1 MPGASENRGKCR
13 GRQGSRRIDLPINGK
28 FCQSLGMERETQ
40 FIGQSGAFQ
49 DAVERASQAATL
61 DRPVLVIGER
71 GTGKELIAERLH
83 RLSARWDKPYV
94 IMNCAAMPETLI
106 ESELFGHEAGAFT
119 GATRSRAGRFEE
131 ADGGTLFL
139 DELAT
144 MSMGAQERLLRA
156 VEYGEVT
163 RVGASRPI
171 RVDVRIVAA
180 TNEHLPALVD
190 AHKFRADLLDRL
202 SFEVITLPPLRARE
216 GDIEVL
222 ATYFGQRMAA
232 EIGWDEWPGFGPR
245 ALAAMEGHD
254 WPGNVRELRN
264 VIERGIYRWHDP
276 ARPVDALNFD
286 PFASPWQPVPRS
298 SEAAREPASPDRSDT
313 PPPPAAAGPSPP
325 PGTVSDLR
333 AAVDGYEKQILADTM
348 ARCRYNQ
355 KVAAEA
361 LGLSYDQIRH
371 ALKKHGLNQ

>member
-1 MPGASENRGKCR
+1 
-13 GRQGSRRIDLPINGK
+13 
-28 FCQSLGMERETQ
+28 MERETQ
-40 FIGQSGAFQ
+40 FIGQSAAFQ

-83 RLSARWDKPYV
+83 RLSMRWDRPYV

-180 TNEHLPALVD
+180 TNEHLPALVEENR
-190 AHKFRADLLDRL
+190 FRADLLDRL

-222 ATYFGQRMAA
+222 ATYFGQRMATVL
-232 EIGWDEWPGFGPR
+232 GWEEWPGFGPR

-264 VIERGIYRWHDP
+264 VIERAIYRWADP
-276 ARPVDALNFD
+276 AKPVDALSFD
-286 PFASPWQPVPRS
+286 PFASPWQPAVRKS
-298 SEAAREPASPDRSDT
+298 GTAKSEATAASPASDA
-313 PPPPAAAGPSPP
+313 PPAPAAPPSGP
-325 PGTVSDLR
+325 VSDLR
-333 AAVDGYEKQILADTM
+333 AAVDGYEKQILAETM

>member
-1 MPGASENRGKCR
+1 
-13 GRQGSRRIDLPINGK
+13 
-28 FCQSLGMERETQ
+28 MERETQ
-40 FIGQSGAFQ
+40 FIGQSATFQ
-49 DAVERASQAATL
+49 DAVERASQAAAL

-83 RLSARWDKPYV
+83 RLSARWDKPYL

-163 RVGASRPI
+163 RVGSSRPI

-180 TNEHLPALVD
+180 TNEHLPALVEENR
-190 AHKFRADLLDRL
+190 FRADLLDRL

-232 EIGWDEWPGFGPR
+232 VLGWEEWPGFGPR
-245 ALAAMEGHD
+245 ALAQMEGHD

-264 VIERGIYRWHDP
+264 VIERAIYRWPDP
-276 ARPVDALNFD
+276 ERPVDALSFD
-286 PFASPWQPVPRS
+286 PFASPWQPVHR
-298 SEAAREPASPDRSDT
+298 
-313 PPPPAAAGPSPP
+313 PAAQDGATPVAAPESSSAPAAPPSGP
-325 PGTVSDLR
+325 VSDLR
-333 AAVDGYEKQILADTM
+333 AAVDGYERQILADTM

>member
-1 MPGASENRGKCR
+1 
-13 GRQGSRRIDLPINGK
+13 
-28 FCQSLGMERETQ
+28 MEPETQ
-40 FIGQSGAFQ
+40 FIGQSAAFQ
-49 DAVERASQAATL
+49 DAVERASLAASL

-83 RLSARWDKPYV
+83 RLSTRWDRPYV
-94 IMNCAAMPETLI
+94 ILNCAAMPETLI

-119 GATRSRAGRFEE
+119 GATRTRAGRFEE

-163 RVGASRPI
+163 RVGSSRPI

-190 AHKFRADLLDRL
+190 SGRFRADLLDRL

-232 EIGWDEWPGFGPR
+232 ILSWEEWPGFGPR

-264 VIERGIYRWHDP
+264 VIERAIYRWADP
-276 ARPVDALNFD
+276 EKPVDAVNFD
-286 PFASPWQPVPRS
+286 PFASPWQPVVRKGP
-298 SEAAREPASPDRSDT
+298 ARAEDGPAPSADTAPASLV
-313 PPPPAAAGPSPP
+313 PAPGPV
-325 PGTVSDLR
+325 GDMR
-333 AAVDGYEKQILADTM
+333 AAVDAYERQILSDTM
-348 ARCRYNQ
+348 ARCRFNQ

>member
-1 MPGASENRGKCR
+1 
-13 GRQGSRRIDLPINGK
+13 
-28 FCQSLGMERETQ
+28 MERETQ
-40 FIGQSGAFQ
+40 FIGQSAAFQ
-49 DAVERASQAATL
+49 DAVDRASQAAML

-83 RLSARWDKPYV
+83 RLSTRWDKPYV

-180 TNEHLPALVD
+180 TNEHLPALVED
-190 AHKFRADLLDRL
+190 NRFRADLLDRL

-232 EIGWDEWPGFGPR
+232 VVGWDEWPGFGPR

-264 VIERGIYRWHDP
+264 VIERAVYRWGDP
-276 ARPVDALNFD
+276 ARPIDALSFD
-286 PFASPWQPVPRS
+286 PFASPWQP
-298 SEAAREPASPDRSDT
+298 AARAAKVETPKADT
-313 PPPPAAAGPSPP
+313 PGAATTVGAVPTPGSGP
-325 PGTVSDLR
+325 VSDLR
-333 AAVDGYEKQILADTM
+333 GAVDSYEKAILADTM

>member
-1 MPGASENRGKCR
+1 
-13 GRQGSRRIDLPINGK
+13 
-28 FCQSLGMERETQ
+28 MERETQ
-40 FIGQSGAFQ
+40 FIGQSAAFQ
-49 DAVERASQAATL
+49 DAVERAARAAAL

-83 RLSARWDKPYV
+83 RLSARWDRPYV

-119 GATRSRAGRFEE
+119 GATRTRAGRFEE

-190 AHKFRADLLDRL
+190 DNRFRADLLDRL

-232 EIGWDEWPGFGPR
+232 VIGWEEWPGFGPR

-264 VIERGIYRWHDP
+264 VIERAIYRWPDP
-276 ARPVDALNFD
+276 DKPVDALSFD
-286 PFASPWQPVPRS
+286 PFASPWQPAVRKAAARS
-298 SEAAREPASPDRSDT
+298 DPPAPGAATAEAALAS
-313 PPPPAAAGPSPP
+313 AAAPPSGP
-325 PGTVSDLR
+325 VSDLR
-333 AAVDGYEKQILADTM
+333 AAVDAYERQILSDTM
-348 ARCRYNQ
+348 ARCRFNQ

>member
-1 MPGASENRGKCR
+1 M
-13 GRQGSRRIDLPINGK
+13 Q
-28 FCQSLGMERETQ
+28 REIQ
-40 FIGQSGAFQ
+40 FIGQSPSFQ
-49 DAVERASQAATL
+49 DAVERAAQAATL

-83 RLSARWDKPYV
+83 RLSGRWDKPYIV
-94 IMNCAAMPETLI
+94 MNCAALPETLI

-144 MSMGAQERLLRA
+144 LSMAAQERLLRA

-163 RVGASRPI
+163 RVGSSRPV

-180 TNEHLPALVD
+180 TNEHLPAL
-190 AHKFRADLLDRL
+190 AEASKFRADLLDRL
-202 SFEVITLPPLRARE
+202 SFEVITLPPLRVRE
-216 GDIEVL
+216 GDIAEL

-232 EIGWDEWPGFGPR
+232 ELGWEEWPGFGPR
-245 ALAAMEGHD
+245 ALAALEGHD

-264 VIERGIYRWHDP
+264 CVERAVYRWREP
-276 ARPVDALNFD
+276 GKKVDEVEFD
-286 PFASPWQPVPRS
+286 PFASPWAPRGTV
-298 SEAAREPASPDRSDT
+298 APASSAT
-313 PPPPAAAGPSPP
+313 TPAASDAAPAPAAPTGP
-325 PGTVSDLR
+325 VSDLR
-333 AAVDGYEKQILADTM
+333 AAVDGYEKSILQATM
-348 ARCRYNQ
+348 ARCRFNQ

-371 ALKKHGLNQ
+371 ALKKHGLNQTG

>member
-1 MPGASENRGKCR
+1 
-13 GRQGSRRIDLPINGK
+13 
-28 FCQSLGMERETQ
+28 MERETQ
-40 FIGQSGAFQ
+40 FIGQSAAFQ
-49 DAVERASQAATL
+49 DAVERASLAASL

-83 RLSARWDKPYV
+83 RLSTRWDRPYV
-94 IMNCAAMPETLI
+94 ILNCAAMPETLI

-119 GATRSRAGRFEE
+119 GATRTRAGRFEE

-163 RVGASRPI
+163 RVGSSRPI

-180 TNEHLPALVD
+180 TNEHLPALVEENR
-190 AHKFRADLLDRL
+190 FRADLLDRL

-222 ATYFGQRMAA
+222 AEYFGQRMAA
-232 EIGWDEWPGFGPR
+232 VLDWDQWPGFGPR

-264 VIERGIYRWHDP
+264 VIERAIYRWADP
-276 ARPVDALNFD
+276 EKPIDALSFD
-286 PFASPWQPVPRS
+286 PFASPWQPVPRKAFARA
-298 SEAAREPASPDRSDT
+298 EASTAAPSNDDT
-313 PPPPAAAGPSPP
+313 PPPTAAPS
-325 PGTVSDLR
+325 GAVSDLR
-333 AAVDGYEKQILADTM
+333 AAVDAYERQILSDTM
-348 ARCRYNQ
+348 ARCRFNQ